1 MGDRMALL
9 LLVVATTALAVEVP
23 TDGGMGLLAEPQVA
37 MFCGKLNMHVDVQS
51 GKWESDPSGTKSCI
65 GTKEGILQYC
75 QEVYP
80 ELQITNVVEANQ
92 PVSVQNWCKKG
103 RKQCRSHLHIVVPY
117 RCLGE
122 LQITNVVEANQPV
135 SVQNWCKKGRK
146 QCRSH
151 LHIVVPYRCLVGE
164 FVSDALLVPDKCKFL
179 HQERMDMCES
189 HLHWHTVAKE
199 SCGDRTLNLHDYGM
213 LLPCGID
220 RFRGVEFV
228 CCPSDRETD
237 STEQDEDDS
246 DVWWG
251 GAETDYT
258 DNSMARGAA
267 DPAGFTP
274 QQQQEEEVTEE
285 TSPAMVEEDEE
296 EEGQDNDQ
304 DGDGD
309 EDDDEED
316 DDDDVIDERDDSEPT
331 TNIAMTTTT
340 TTTTT
345 ESVEEVVREV
355 CWANAETGPCR
366 AMLARWYFD
375 REEGRCAQFIYGG
388 CGGNRN
394 NFESE
399 EYCLSVCSNVSKSV
413 TQTASCL
420 PVCLR
425 VHSLWKRGLDWEA
438 KSLPRAD
445 KKAVIQRF
453 QEKVEALEQEAASE
467 RQQLVETHMARVEA
481 LLNDRRRLA
490 LESYLT
496 SLQAQPPRPRHVFS
510 LLKKYVRAEQKD
522 RQHTLKHFEH
532 VRMVDP
538 KKAAQIRPQVLTHL
552 RVIEERMNQ
561 SLGLLYKV
569 PGVADDIQDQV
580 ELLQKEQADMAQQLS
595 NLQSDVRVSYGND
608 ALMPDSIPDSTRAS
622 LDLLPQEEDLGVGL
636 DGLGFIHPES
646 FNQVNTDNQVEPV
659 DARPIPDRDFPTR
672 PVSGLKPEEIPELR
686 MEAEERHSTG
696 FEVHHQKLVFFAEDV
711 GSNKGASSA
720 DVGGVVIATVI
731 VITLV
736 MLRKKQYTSIHHGVI
751 EVDAAVTPEERH
763 LSKMQQNGYE
773 NPTYKFFEQMQ
784 N

>member
-1 MGDRMALL
+1 MGDRVALL
-9 LLVVATTALAVEVP
+9 LLAAVASVLAAEVP
-23 TDGGMGLLAEPQVA
+23 TDVSMGLLAEPQVA
-37 MFCGKLNMHVDVQS
+37 MFCGKLNMHINVQS
-51 GKWESDPSGTKSCI
+51 GKWEPDPSGTKSCI

-92 PVSVQNWCKKG
+92 PVSIQNWCKNG
-103 RKQCRSHLHIVVPY
+103 RKQCRSHM
-117 RCLGE
+117 
-122 LQITNVVEANQPV
+122 
-135 SVQNWCKKGRK
+135 
-146 QCRSH
+146 
-151 LHIVVPYRCLVGE
+151 HIVVPYRCLVGE

-179 HQERMDMCES
+179 HQERMDQCES

-199 SCGDRTLNLHDYGM
+199 SCGDRTMNLHDYGM

-228 CCPSDRETD
+228 CCPAEAERDVESA
-237 STEQDEDDS
+237 EQDADDS

-251 GAETDYT
+251 GVETDYS
-258 DNSMARGAA
+258 DNSMVRE
-267 DPAGFTP
+267 PEPTE
-274 QQQQEEEVTEE
+274 QQEETRPSV
-285 TSPAMVEEDEE
+285 VEGDEE
-296 EEGQDNDQ
+296 EEEEATEEGGEEEEEEEDALDNDQ
-304 DGDGD
+304 DGDGEED
-309 EDDDEED
+309 EEALEEEEEEEGDDEIDTLDDNED
-316 DDDDVIDERDDSEPT
+316 ADDADEPT
-331 TNIAMTTTT
+331 TNVAMTTTT

-345 ESVEEVVREV
+345 ESVEEVVRV
-355 CWANAETGPCR
+355 PTATPSSPDAVDHYLETP
-366 AMLARWYFD
+366 ADENEHAHFQK
-375 REEGRCAQFIYGG
+375 AK
-388 CGGNRN
+388 
-394 NFESE
+394 ES
-399 EYCLSVCSNVSKSV
+399 L
-413 TQTASCL
+413 
-420 PVCLR
+420 
-425 VHSLWKRGLDWEA
+425 EA
-438 KSLPRAD
+438 KHRERMSQVMREWEEAEREAKNLPRAD

-453 QEKVEALEQEAASE
+453 QEKVEALEQEATSE

-496 SLQAQPPRPRHVFS
+496 ALQQDPPRPRHVFS
-510 LLKKYVRAEQKD
+510 LLKKYVRAEEKD

-580 ELLQKEQADMAQQLS
+580 ELLQREQAEMAQQLA
-595 NLQSDVRVSYGND
+595 NLQTDVRVSYGND
-608 ALMPDSIPDSTRAS
+608 ALMPDQEIGDGQT
-622 LDLLPQEEDLGVGL
+622 DLLPQEDTVGGVG
-636 DGLGFIHPES
+636 FVHPES
-646 FNQVNTDNQVEPV
+646 FNQPNTENQVEPV
-659 DARPIPDRDFPTR
+659 DSRPSLDRGNPTR
-672 PVSGLKPEEIPELR
+672 PVTGMEAIPELR
-686 MEAEERHSTG
+686 MDPEDRQSTEY
-696 FEVHHQKLVFFAEDV
+696 EVHHQKLVFFAEDV
-711 GSNKGASSA
+711 GSNKGAIIGLM
-720 DVGGVVIATVI
+720 VGGVVIATVI

>member
-1 MGDRMALL
+1 MATVPLL
-9 LLVVATTALAVEVP
+9 PPSVSFSFFPLRIPSYFVLAHLPVQCRHSVVP
-23 TDGGMGLLAEPQVA
+23 TDVSMGLLAEPQVA
-37 MFCGKLNMHVDVQS
+37 MFCGKLNMHINVQS
-51 GKWESDPSGTKSCI
+51 GKWEPDPSGTKSCI

-92 PVSVQNWCKKG
+92 PVSIQNWCKKG
-103 RKQCRSHLHIVVPY
+103 RKQCRSHM
-117 RCLGE
+117 
-122 LQITNVVEANQPV
+122 
-135 SVQNWCKKGRK
+135 
-146 QCRSH
+146 
-151 LHIVVPYRCLVGE
+151 HIVVPYRCLVGE

-179 HQERMDMCES
+179 HQERMDQCES

-199 SCGDRTLNLHDYGM
+199 SCGDRTMNLHDYGM

-228 CCPSDRETD
+228 CCPAEAERDAD
-237 STEQDEDDS
+237 SAEQDADDS

-251 GAETDYT
+251 GAETDYS
-258 DNSMARGAA
+258 DNSRGRVIHQRS
-267 DPAGFTP
+267 DDHRYHHFHFQYRHEGKISLLESK
-274 QQQQEEEVTEE
+274 QQV
-285 TSPAMVEEDEE
+285 VCVCVL
-296 EEGQDNDQ
+296 QD
-304 DGDGD
+304 
-309 EDDDEED
+309 
-316 DDDDVIDERDDSEPT
+316 
-331 TNIAMTTTT
+331 
-340 TTTTT
+340 
-345 ESVEEVVREV
+345 V

-366 AMLARWYFD
+366 AMLPRWYFD
-375 REEGRCAQFIYGG
+375 RQEGRCAQFIYGG

-399 EYCLSVCSNVSKSV
+399 EYCLSVCSSV
-413 TQTASCL
+413 IPTATPSSPDAVDHYL
-420 PVCLR
+420 ETPTDENE
-425 VHSLWKRGLDWEA
+425 HAHFQKAKESLEA
-438 KSLPRAD
+438 KHRERMSQVMREWEEAEREAKNLPRAD

-496 SLQAQPPRPRHVFS
+496 ALQQDPPRPRHVFS

-580 ELLQKEQADMAQQLS
+580 ELLQREQAEMAQQLA
-595 NLQSDVRVSYGND
+595 NLQTDVRVSYGND
-608 ALMPDSIPDSTRAS
+608 ALMPDQELGDGQT
-622 LDLLPQEEDLGVGL
+622 DLLPQEDTLGLAGV
-636 DGLGFIHPES
+636 GFIHPEI
-646 FNQVNTDNQVEPV
+646 FNQPNTENQVEPV
-659 DARPIPDRDFPTR
+659 DSRPNLDRGIPTR
-672 PVSGLKPEEIPELR
+672 PVTGMKMEAIPEMR
-686 MEAEERHSTG
+686 METEDRQSTEY
-696 FEVHHQKLVFFAEDV
+696 EVHHQKLVFFAEDV
-711 GSNKGASSA
+711 GSNKGAIIGLM
-720 DVGGVVIATVI
+720 VGGVVIATVI

-751 EVDAAVTPEERH
+751 EVDAA
-763 LSKMQQNGYE
+763 MQQNGYE

>member
-1 MGDRMALL
+1 MGDRVALL
-9 LLVVATTALAVEVP
+9 LLAVAASALAAEVP
-23 TDGGMGLLAEPQVA
+23 TDVSMGLLAEPQVA
-37 MFCGKLNMHVDVQS
+37 MFCGKLNMHINVQS
-51 GKWESDPSGTKSCI
+51 GKWEPDPSGTKSCI

-92 PVSVQNWCKKG
+92 PVSIQNWCKKG
-103 RKQCRSHLHIVVPY
+103 RKQCRSHM
-117 RCLGE
+117 
-122 LQITNVVEANQPV
+122 
-135 SVQNWCKKGRK
+135 
-146 QCRSH
+146 
-151 LHIVVPYRCLVGE
+151 HIVVPYRCLVGE

-179 HQERMDMCES
+179 HQERMDQCES

-199 SCGDRTLNLHDYGM
+199 SCGDRTMNLHDYGM

-228 CCPSDRETD
+228 CCPAEAERDAD
-237 STEQDEDDS
+237 SAEQDADDS

-251 GAETDYT
+251 GAETDYS
-258 DNSMARGAA
+258 DNSMVRE
-267 DPAGFTP
+267 PEPTE
-274 QQQQEEEVTEE
+274 QQAETRPSVVEEEEEEEEEEEVAEE
-285 TSPAMVEEDEE
+285 NDEE
-296 EEGQDNDQ
+296 EEEEEDVLNNDQ
-304 DGDGD
+304 DGDGEED
-309 EDDDEED
+309 EDVVEEEEEEED
-316 DDDDVIDERDDSEPT
+316 GDDVIVDTLDDNDDADEPT
-331 TNIAMTTTT
+331 TSVAMTTTT

-345 ESVEEVVREV
+345 ESVEEVVRV
-355 CWANAETGPCR
+355 PTATPSSPDAVDHYLETP
-366 AMLARWYFD
+366 ADENEHAHFQK
-375 REEGRCAQFIYGG
+375 AK
-388 CGGNRN
+388 
-394 NFESE
+394 ES
-399 EYCLSVCSNVSKSV
+399 L
-413 TQTASCL
+413 
-420 PVCLR
+420 
-425 VHSLWKRGLDWEA
+425 EA
-438 KSLPRAD
+438 KHRERMSQVMREWEEAEREAKNLPRAD

-496 SLQAQPPRPRHVFS
+496 ALQQDPPRPRHVFS

-580 ELLQKEQADMAQQLS
+580 ELLQREQAEMAQQLA
-595 NLQSDVRVSYGND
+595 NLQTDVRVSYGND
-608 ALMPDSIPDSTRAS
+608 ALMPDQELGDGQT
-622 LDLLPQEEDLGVGL
+622 DLLPQEDTL
-636 DGLGFIHPES
+636 GLGGIGFVHPES
-646 FNQVNTDNQVEPV
+646 FNQPNTENQVEPV
-659 DARPIPDRDFPTR
+659 DSRPNLDRGIPTR
-672 PVSGLKPEEIPELR
+672 PVTGMKMEAIPELR
-686 MEAEERHSTG
+686 MDTEERQSTEY
-696 FEVHHQKLVFFAEDV
+696 EVHHQKLVFFAEDV
-711 GSNKGASSA
+711 GSNKGAIIGLM
-720 DVGGVVIATVI
+720 VGGVVIATVI

>member
-1 MGDRMALL
+1 MLKADLAIRMF
-9 LLVVATTALAVEVP
+9 VATDSSKAIDVP
-23 TDGGMGLLAEPQVA
+23 TDVSMGLLAEPQVA
-37 MFCGKLNMHVDVQS
+37 MFCGKINMHINVQS
-51 GKWESDPSGTKSCI
+51 GKWEPDPSGTKSCI

-92 PVSVQNWCKKG
+92 PVSIQNWCKKG
-103 RKQCRSHLHIVVPY
+103 RKQCRSHM
-117 RCLGE
+117 
-122 LQITNVVEANQPV
+122 
-135 SVQNWCKKGRK
+135 
-146 QCRSH
+146 
-151 LHIVVPYRCLVGE
+151 HIVVPYRCLVGE

-179 HQERMDMCES
+179 HQERMNQCES

-199 SCGDRTLNLHDYGM
+199 SCGDRAMNLHDYGM

-228 CCPSDRETD
+228 CCPAEAERDMD
-237 STEQDEDDS
+237 STEKDADDS

-251 GAETDYT
+251 GAENDYS
-258 DNSMARGAA
+258 DNSMVREPE
-267 DPAGFTP
+267 PAE
-274 QQQQEEEVTEE
+274 QQEETRP
-285 TSPAMVEEDEE
+285 S
-296 EEGQDNDQ
+296 
-304 DGDGD
+304 
-309 EDDDEED
+309 
-316 DDDDVIDERDDSEPT
+316 VIDEIDAFGESDDVDADEPT
-331 TNIAMTTTT
+331 TNVAM
-340 TTTTT
+340 
-345 ESVEEVVREV
+345 ESVEEVVRV
-355 CWANAETGPCR
+355 PTAMPSSPDAVDHYLETP
-366 AMLARWYFD
+366 ADENEHAHFQK
-375 REEGRCAQFIYGG
+375 AK
-388 CGGNRN
+388 
-394 NFESE
+394 ES
-399 EYCLSVCSNVSKSV
+399 L
-413 TQTASCL
+413 
-420 PVCLR
+420 
-425 VHSLWKRGLDWEA
+425 EA
-438 KSLPRAD
+438 KHRERMSQVMREWEEAEREARNLPRAD
-445 KKAVIQRF
+445 KKIVIQQRF

-496 SLQAQPPRPRHVFS
+496 ALQQDPPRPRHVFS

-580 ELLQKEQADMAQQLS
+580 ELLQREQAEMAQQLA
-595 NLQSDVRVSYGND
+595 NLQTDVRVSYGND
-608 ALMPDSIPDSTRAS
+608 ALMPDQELGDAQA
-622 LDLLPQEEDLGVGL
+622 DLLPQEDTLGGV
-636 DGLGFIHPES
+636 GFIHPES
-646 FNQVNTDNQVEPV
+646 FNQLNTENQVEPV
-659 DARPIPDRDFPTR
+659 DSRPTFERGVPTR
-672 PVSGLKPEEIPELR
+672 PVTGKSMEAVPELR
-686 MEAEERHSTG
+686 METEDRQSTEY
-696 FEVHHQKLVFFAEDV
+696 EVHHQKLVFFAEDV
-711 GSNKGASSA
+711 GSNKGAIIGLM
-720 DVGGVVIATVI
+720 VGGVVIATVI

-736 MLRKKQYTSIHHGVI
+736 MLRKKQYTSIHHGII

>member
-1 MGDRMALL
+1 ERERELHPS
-9 LLVVATTALAVEVP
+9 LAHACVLSQVP
-23 TDGGMGLLAEPQVA
+23 SDSGTGLFAEPQIA
-37 MFCGKLNMHVDVQS
+37 MFCGKPNMHINVQT
-51 GKWESDPSGTKSCI
+51 GKWEPDPSGSKSCI

-92 PVSVQNWCKKG
+92 PVSIWDWCKKSQ
-103 RKQCRSHLHIVVPY
+103 KQCRSH
-117 RCLGE
+117 
-122 LQITNVVEANQPV
+122 T
-135 SVQNWCKKGRK
+135 
-146 QCRSH
+146 
-151 LHIVVPYRCLVGE
+151 HIVVPYRCLVGE

-199 SCGDRTLNLHDYGM
+199 SCGDRSMNLHDYGM

-228 CCPSDRETD
+228 CCPAEAEKELD
-237 STEQDEDDS
+237 SAAAEEDDS

-251 GAETDYT
+251 GAENDYS
-258 DNSMARGAA
+258 DNRCVCVCVCVLGGSKSLLISESLRLNRIRLLGLITILSQTIYIAH
-267 DPAGFTP
+267 PYFTC
-274 QQQQEEEVTEE
+274 V
-285 TSPAMVEEDEE
+285 S
-296 EEGQDNDQ
+296 
-304 DGDGD
+304 
-309 EDDDEED
+309 
-316 DDDDVIDERDDSEPT
+316 
-331 TNIAMTTTT
+331 
-340 TTTTT
+340 
-345 ESVEEVVREV
+345 
-355 CWANAETGPCR
+355 CTGPCR
-366 AMLARWYFD
+366 AMLARWYFV
-375 REEGRCAQFIYGG
+375 REEGLCAPFIYGG

-399 EYCLSVCSNVSKSV
+399 EYCLSVCSRV
-413 TQTASCL
+413 L
-420 PVCLR
+420 PTPSSSPPDAVDRYLETPADENE
-425 VHSLWKRGLDWEA
+425 HTHFLKAKESLEAKHRERMSQVMREWEEAERQA
-438 KSLPRAD
+438 KSLPRND
-445 KKAVIQRF
+445 KKAVIQHF
-453 QEKVEALEQEAASE
+453 QEKVEALEQQAASE

-490 LESYLT
+490 LESYL
-496 SLQAQPPRPRHVFS
+496 SALQADPPRPRHVFS

-569 PGVADDIQDQV
+569 PGVTEDIQDQV
-580 ELLQKEQADMAQQLS
+580 ELLQRERQEMSAQLA

-608 ALMPDSIPDSTRAS
+608 ALMPDSTAS
-622 LDLLPQEEDLGVGL
+622 LDLLPSEDTQ
-636 DGLGFIHPES
+636 GFIHPES
-646 FNQVNTDNQVEPV
+646 FNQPNTQNQVEPV
-659 DARPIPDRDFPTR
+659 DARPVPDRGLPTR
-672 PVSGLKPEEIPELR
+672 PVSGLKPDDVPELR
-686 MEAEERHSTG
+686 MEAEERHS
-696 FEVHHQKLVFFAEDV
+696 EVYHQKLVFFAEDV
-711 GSNKGASSA
+711 SSNKGAIIGLM
-720 DVGGVVIATVI
+720 VGGVVIATII

-736 MLRKKQYTSIHHGVI
+736 MLRKKQYTSIHHGII

-773 NPTYKFFEQMQ
+773 NPTYKFFELMH

>member
-1 MGDRMALL
+1 HSWCFGFILIITCVL
-9 LLVVATTALAVEVP
+9 SQVP
-23 TDGGMGLLAEPQVA
+23 SDSGTGLLAEPQVA
-37 MFCGKLNMHVDVQS
+37 MFCGKPNMHINVQT
-51 GKWESDPSGTKSCI
+51 GKWEPDPSGSKSCI

-92 PVSVQNWCKKG
+92 PVSIWDWCKKG
-103 RKQCRSHLHIVVPY
+103 RKQCRSHM
-117 RCLGE
+117 
-122 LQITNVVEANQPV
+122 
-135 SVQNWCKKGRK
+135 
-146 QCRSH
+146 
-151 LHIVVPYRCLVGE
+151 HIVVPYRCLVGE

-199 SCGDRTLNLHDYGM
+199 SCGDRSMNLHDYGM

-228 CCPSDRETD
+228 CCPAEAEKESDSAAAE
-237 STEQDEDDS
+237 EDDS

-251 GAETDYT
+251 GAENDYS
-258 DNSMARGAA
+258 DNSMTRDAGSEPAVVEDDE
-267 DPAGFTP
+267 DP
-274 QQQQEEEVTEE
+274 
-285 TSPAMVEEDEE
+285 DEE
-296 EEGQDNDQ
+296 EELLDKDQ

-309 EDDDEED
+309 EDVDEDEE
-316 DDDDVIDERDDSEPT
+316 ERQS
-331 TNIAMTTTT
+331 ISVAMT

-355 CWANAETGPCR
+355 CFASAETGPCR
-366 AMLARWYFD
+366 AMLARWYFV
-375 REEGRCAQFIYGG
+375 REEGRCAPFIYGG

-399 EYCLSVCSNVSKSV
+399 EYCLSVCSGV
-413 TQTASCL
+413 L
-420 PVCLR
+420 PTPSSSPPDAVDRYLETPADENE
-425 VHSLWKRGLDWEA
+425 HTHFLKAKESLEAKHREHMSQVMREWEEAERQA
-438 KSLPRAD
+438 KSLPRND
-445 KKAVIQRF
+445 KKAVIQHF

-490 LESYLT
+490 LESYL
-496 SLQAQPPRPRHVFS
+496 SALQADPPRPRHVFS

-561 SLGLLYKV
+561 SLGLLYNV
-569 PGVADDIQDQV
+569 PGVTEDIQDQV
-580 ELLQKEQADMAQQLS
+580 ELLQREQQEMSAQLA
-595 NLQSDVRVSYGND
+595 NLQSDLRVSYGND
-608 ALMPDSIPDSTRAS
+608 ALMPDSTAS
-622 LDLLPQEEDLGVGL
+622 LDLLPSEDTQ
-636 DGLGFIHPES
+636 GFIHPES
-646 FNQVNTDNQVEPV
+646 FNQPNTQNQVEPV
-659 DARPIPDRDFPTR
+659 DARPVPDRGLPTR
-672 PVSGLKPEEIPELR
+672 PVSGLKPDDVPELR
-686 MEAEERHSTG
+686 MEAEERHS
-696 FEVHHQKLVFFAEDV
+696 EVYHQKLVFFAEDV
-711 GSNKGASSA
+711 SSNKGAIIGLM
-720 DVGGVVIATVI
+720 VGGVVIATII

-736 MLRKKQYTSIHHGVI
+736 MLRKKQYTSIHHGII
-751 EVDAAVTPEERH
+751 EVDAAVTPEDPH

-773 NPTYKFFEQMQ
+773 NPTYKFFELMH